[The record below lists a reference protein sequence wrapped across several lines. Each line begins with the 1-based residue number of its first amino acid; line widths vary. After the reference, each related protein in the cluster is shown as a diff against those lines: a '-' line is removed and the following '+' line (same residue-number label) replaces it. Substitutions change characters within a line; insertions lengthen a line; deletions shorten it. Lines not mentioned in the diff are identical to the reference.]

1 MITKATERIIKVIK
15 ERRKPMP
22 VHAVYQDGK
31 LIGWKW
37 EKTGKLYKRKED
49 AEKQERAILASG
61 WKEKRK

>member
-1 MITKATERIIKVIK
+1 MQARGVREKLLTYK
-15 ERRKPMP
+15 EKIMP

-37 EKTGKLYKRKED
+37 GRTGKLYKRKED
-49 AEKQERAILASG
+49 AERQERAILASG